1 MRALFCSSIADR
13 LRRFDAQQQ
22 LQSLLQPQLLLQL
35 QPQFELLLP
44 QPQQQIRIMM
54 RISQMQELF
63 SKHTENVHLTLLIL
77 NYPMLVEN
85 KWQLG
90 PEKIFEPRKRYLE
103 R

>member
-1 MRALFCSSIADR
+1 
-13 LRRFDAQQQ
+13 
-22 LQSLLQPQLLLQL
+22 
-35 QPQFELLLP
+35 
-44 QPQQQIRIMM
+44 
-54 RISQMQELF
+54 MQELF

-77 NYPMLVEN
+77 NYPMLAEN